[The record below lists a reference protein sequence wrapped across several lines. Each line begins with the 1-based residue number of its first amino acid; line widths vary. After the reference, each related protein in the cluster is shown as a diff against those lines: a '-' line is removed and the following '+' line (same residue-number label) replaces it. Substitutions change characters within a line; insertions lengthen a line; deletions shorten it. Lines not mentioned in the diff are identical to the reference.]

1 MLFRRNFLAFGLGS
15 RSSDTT
21 ILPEFV
27 LLRFV
32 LGLSRDTGCGGSALQ
47 DFLGSVG
54 HRMGTSRLYVVG
66 SGVYVNDRRSQC
78 ETEGVNGMAG
88 FTAFIALWTQKK
100 KRADVTM

>member
-1 MLFRRNFLAFGLGS
+1 MLFRRSFLAFGLGS

-47 DFLGSVG
+47 DLLGSVG
-54 HRMGTSRLYVVG
+54 H
-66 SGVYVNDRRSQC
+66 
-78 ETEGVNGMAG
+78 
-88 FTAFIALWTQKK
+88 
-100 KRADVTM
+100 